1 MMAKPMAMPGR
12 VIKVARVLLTALA
25 AMAAVPKPETR
36 ESKRILPSWNMLF
49 SSPLGTPIYK
59 MRLMSVAS
67 NFKENGRFR
76 WTSCLGFSKSTI
88 ITTAATMRETNVGM
102 AAPATPICKP

>member
-36 ESKRILPSWNMLF
+36 ESKRILPKLEHAVF
-49 SSPLGTPIYK
+49 Q
-59 MRLMSVAS
+59 SVGHAD
-67 NFKENGRFR
+67 
-76 WTSCLGFSKSTI
+76 I
-88 ITTAATMRETNVGM
+88 
-102 AAPATPICKP
+102 